1 MLRKAITKKNLSFA
15 ENDELVTNG
24 VNRRPQ
30 SELKRKMKHENSSSH
45 KIPKKFDDMC
55 DYAIEMI
62 LSYLELADLANIS
75 DVSKRLQTIAKS
87 IYSRKHAHRLICIDA
102 LQFHLDTVSISFFC
116 KIKPIIRINDAK
128 VWFKLIRNFGE
139 SIKYIYV
146 HSDNYSSRWHE
157 RNTPSSYKYVIEYIL
172 EYCADSLEVL
182 EFFAFPFLPLNKP
195 LTKLKKFIGHTR
207 DVSFDAIEY
216 MPNLNYLFLSCIPIT
231 LERKCFPHMDEFR
244 TTLKSRKDV
253 DSFISFL
260 HMNRQIKKLW
270 LAFPSD
276 DSFDLII
283 PSLNEILPELKTLK
297 IQANYKSKR
306 DRIPFSRFKTID
318 TFSCSGSSPEKFYG
332 SFVFNDFKRLSF
344 SPIQDSSDVSWM
356 NLTLHMKN
364 LKILKI
370 RSKIFIKN
378 CQILLSE
385 LSELELIIIQFSTQH
400 ENNVLTQIFGNQWKQ
415 ILMERNE
422 LYSGGSFGDIYKLKF
437 QRKK

>member
-1 MLRKAITKKNLSFA
+1 M
-15 ENDELVTNG
+15 E
-24 VNRRPQ
+24 
-30 SELKRKMKHENSSSH
+30 HENSSSH
-45 KIPKKFDDMC
+45 PKEFEIFECSKIPKKIDDMC
-55 DYAIEMI
+55 DDAIEMI

-102 LQFHLDTVSISFFC
+102 FQFDLDTVHFSFYC

-139 SIKYIYV
+139 SIKYIYI
-146 HSDNYSSRWHE
+146 HSDYHPRSWDE
-157 RNTPSSYKYVIEYIL
+157 RNIPSSYKYVIEYIL

-182 EFFAFPFLPLNKP
+182 EFFAYPFLPLNKP
-195 LTKLKKFIGHTR
+195 LTKLKKFIGQTR

-244 TTLKSRKDV
+244 TTLESRKDV

-297 IQANYKSKR
+297 IQANYESKR

-318 TFSCSGSSPEKFYG
+318 TFSCKGFSPDKFYG

-344 SPIQDSSDVSWM
+344 SLLLDILDSSDVALM

-370 RSKIFIKN
+370 PSKLFIKN

-385 LSELELIIIQFSTQH
+385 LSELELIIIQNSRQH
-400 ENNVLTQIFGNQWKQ
+400 ENNVLTQILGSQWKQ

-422 LYSGGSFGDIYKLKF
+422 LCSRAYSCDIYKLKF